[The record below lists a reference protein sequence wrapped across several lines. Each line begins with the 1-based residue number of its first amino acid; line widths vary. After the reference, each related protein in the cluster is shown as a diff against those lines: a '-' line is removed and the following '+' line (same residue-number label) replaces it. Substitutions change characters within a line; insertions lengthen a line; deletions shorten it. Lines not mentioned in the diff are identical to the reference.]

1 MIHTNSLP
9 HPQVGSLSPHIM
21 KIVVLFLYGKGDV
34 VESPQ
39 EQEQH
44 QISASP
50 APTALQATSQPL
62 SKIW

>member
-1 MIHTNSLP
+1 M
-9 HPQVGSLSPHIM
+9 GSLSPHIM
-21 KIVVLFLYGKGDV
+21 KTVLLFLYGQGDV

-62 SKIW
+62 SKTW

>member
-1 MIHTNSLP
+1 MIRTNSLP
-9 HPQVGSLSPHIM
+9 HSQVDSLFPRIM
-21 KIVVLFLYGKGDV
+21 KTVVLFLYGQGDV

-39 EQEQH
+39 EQAQH